1 MVIDSSRLRLA
12 ESGKRKSMFGWKL
25 ITADSFNAASHQGL
39 SNFIFAS
46 LPPQNSLQTHKTS
59 LFQSHIRSNLITC
72 VSEPTALNLV
82 NSTTRRRAVAPAIM
96 AAPSREAARASV
108 DRQTT
113 TPFHLKLFY
122 RVNNFHNL
130 SEYSIPPPPRRGGP
144 ASGPNAIRAPS
155 PPPAAATL
163 PAHLEIYTWQS
174 CTLRE
179 LSQLLTSAL
188 PSLLPDPPVGTRL
201 CFRLIYPDAKGAAIM
216 GPDAR
221 GRYISRD
228 LGSVIVGPRD
238 SPYRGEEDSD
248 ERAEPRPRSGPL
260 RFQGSEADKA
270 LQDAR
275 FIVGDYV
282 ECAILPPLEDGSVAP
297 PLRGG
302 SGPPPAGGGMRA
314 FRDNGFGRPGRGGP
328 RGGDRGGP
336 PALPPGDWKRGERLP
351 EGGGRGG
358 GRRGWA
364 PY

>member
-1 MVIDSSRLRLA
+1 
-12 ESGKRKSMFGWKL
+12 
-25 ITADSFNAASHQGL
+25 
-39 SNFIFAS
+39 
-46 LPPQNSLQTHKTS
+46 
-59 LFQSHIRSNLITC
+59 
-72 VSEPTALNLV
+72 
-82 NSTTRRRAVAPAIM
+82 M
-96 AAPSREAARASV
+96 AAPSREGPKASIN
-108 DRQTT
+108 RQTT
-113 TPFHLKLFY
+113 VPFHLKLFY
-122 RVNNFHNL
+122 RVNNFHHI
-130 SEYSIPPPPRRGGP
+130 SEYSISPASRRTGP
-144 ASGPNAIRAPS
+144 ASGPNTIRGPT

-221 GRYISRD
+221 GRYMSKD
-228 LGSVIVGPRD
+228 LGSVVVGPRD
-238 SPYRGEEDSD
+238 SPYRGEDAD
-248 ERAEPRPRSGPL
+248 DRAETRPRAGPL

-302 SGPPPAGGGMRA
+302 SGPSQAGGMRA
-314 FRDNGFGRPGRGGP
+314 FRENNGFGRPGQG

-336 PALPPGDWKRGERLP
+336 PAPPPGDWKRGERLP
-351 EGGGRGG
+351 EGGRSG
-358 GRRGWA
+358 GRRAWA